1 MYVLGFPIFFIMC
14 FSESWDISTI
24 NYDKKIAEYGLA
36 FLDNISLGTTQKAIE
51 FHYIWWARGYGND
64 TEGQFVKFL
73 LLIIHWV
80 YDLLTMLTG
89 VVGFTLG
96 TPLNISYLIS
106 LMVFDSYPEE
116 KEKWLTYLGY
126 GNITPAYS

>member
-1 MYVLGFPIFFIMC
+1 MDTFLKVFVNTPLTLLATGVFEYYNNLYYSVMYVLGFPIFFIMC

-64 TEGQFVKFL
+64 TEG
-73 LLIIHWV
+73 
-80 YDLLTMLTG
+80 
-89 VVGFTLG
+89 
-96 TPLNISYLIS
+96 
-106 LMVFDSYPEE
+106 
-116 KEKWLTYLGY
+116 
-126 GNITPAYS
+126 